1 MYLADGLFFRRA
13 GFLHAIPSLLR
24 IGFAYSISY
33 VIRGGPGGSSGDIF
47 YPYGLPKPLA
57 VFAFPRQF
65 LLLAVGFDFEP
76 KMDLPMAR
84 TLSIMVV

>member
-1 MYLADGLFFRRA
+1 LAEWLFSRRA

-24 IGFAYSISY
+24 IGFAYSTSY
-33 VIRGGPGGSSGDIF
+33 VIGGGPGGSSGDMF

-57 VFAFPRQF
+57 AFAFPGQL

-76 KMDLPMAR
+76 IMDLPMAG
-84 TLSIMVV
+84 TLSNMVV